1 MTEVPLGTS
10 DAELARA
17 RQLLAAASHLYRGQF
32 FEDAV
37 SRAYYAVFHAACA
50 LLASIGRTVRTHDG
64 LRAAI
69 AQHFV
74 KPGRLDAK
82 YSRLLTRTAADR
94 NDADYA
100 AVTTF
105 RAEDAEEALRN
116 AGEFVEAVA
125 QYLTTSPVG

>member
-1 MTEVPLGTS
+1 MTEAPLGTS
-10 DAELARA
+10 EAELERA
-17 RQLLAAASHLYRGQF
+17 RRFVAAGWHLQRGGF

-37 SRAYYAVFHAACA
+37 SRAYYVVFHAACA

-69 AQHFV
+69 ALHFV

-82 YSRLLTRTAADR
+82 YSRLLSRIAADR
-94 NDADYA
+94 NDADYG

-105 RAEDAEEALRN
+105 RAIDAEEALRQ
-116 AGEFVEAVA
+116 AEEFLTEVERC
-125 QYLTTSPVG
+125 LS